1 MVARTKRSEARDA
14 RARPG
19 RHTWRA
25 SRRSIE
31 TRPAPVGTR
40 TGTDLE
46 HRASERAREGPGRQ
60 IDSAGQH
67 ARLQSDN
74 VDLQAANTELQN
86 TIAGLQS
93 TNTGLQGTNVEL
105 QSANSEL
112 QAARAG
118 LQAAKADLLRAVELG
133 ERQRAELDEM
143 SKRFDTLTA
152 ERDAVAGELQTA
164 QTWIRELRE
173 AEAEFAQM
181 ANVESP
187 AAVEPV
193 TPAAVPAGSDERRRL
208 ERGLAADS
216 VGQPVCLQR
225 HAHCRSQQCRCRAR
239 GCIRERLPARDRSA
253 AQAPPDREGTAR
265 QRPAA
270 DVHRARGLDQGRVG
284 CSRASDLLSGGV
296 RFTKPDEAAIEGFAR
311 QHPLVS

>member
-1 MVARTKRSEARDA
+1 MPACSRTTSTCRRPTPSCRTPSPGCKAPTRGCRAPTSSCNRQTPSSKRR
-14 RARPG
+14 G
-19 RHTWRA
+19 GCT
-25 SRRSIE
+25 
-31 TRPAPVGTR
+31 
-40 TGTDLE
+40 
-46 HRASERAREGPGRQ
+46 
-60 IDSAGQH
+60 
-67 ARLQSDN
+67 
-74 VDLQAANTELQN
+74 
-86 TIAGLQS
+86 
-93 TNTGLQGTNVEL
+93 
-105 QSANSEL
+105 
-112 QAARAG
+112 
-118 LQAAKADLLRAVELG
+118 AAKANLLRAVELG
-133 ERQRAELDEM
+133 ERQRTELDEM

-152 ERDAVAGELQTA
+152 ERDAVAGEMQTA

-193 TPAAVPAGSDERRRL
+193 TPARQPAAGSDERRRL

-253 AQAPPDREGTAR
+253 AQAPPDREGAAR

-284 CSRASDLLSGGV
+284 CSRASDLLSGW
-296 RFTKPDEAAIEGFAR
+296 RPFHQA
-311 QHPLVS
+311 